1 MNRQSPMKGLIK
13 KAFRQFGFDLTRL
26 DSTRNPDLECIA
38 DGTEADKRIV
48 VSVMP
53 FTMASVARIAA
64 LLDAV
69 GYLSRNAIPG
79 DMAECGVWRGGSM
92 MAVALAL
99 LARNDTTRSL
109 YLYDTFEG
117 MVPAGDVDRSYD
129 GKSAESQREP
139 QWCHAGLDDVRRNLL
154 STGYPSDRIHF
165 VKGRVEATI
174 PGVIPEQLSL
184 LRLDTDWYEST
195 KHELAHLFPR
205 LSDRGIM
212 IVDDYG
218 HWQGSRKA
226 VDEYFQ
232 ERNECVFL
240 HRIDYT
246 ARLVVKHAASASEP
260 ARVAD

>member
-1 MNRQSPMKGLIK
+1 MKGLIK

-26 DSTRNPDLECIA
+26 DPARRSDLECIA
-38 DGTEADKRIV
+38 DGTETDKQIV

-53 FTMASVARIAA
+53 FTMTSVARIAA

-69 GYLSRNAIPG
+69 AYLSRNAIPG
-79 DMAECGVWRGGSM
+79 DIAECGVWRGGSM

-117 MVPAGDVDRSYD
+117 MAPAGDVDRSLD
-129 GKSAESQREP
+129 GKTAESQREHR
-139 QWCHAGLDDVRRNLL
+139 WCYASLEDVRRNLL
-154 STGYPSDRIHF
+154 STRYPSDRIHF
-165 VKGRVEATI
+165 VKGRVEGTI
-174 PGVIPEQLSL
+174 PGIVPPRLAL

-195 KHELAHLFPR
+195 KHELIHLFPR

-218 HWQGSRKA
+218 HWQGARKA

-246 ARLVVKHAASASEP
+246 ARLVVKHAAPASEP